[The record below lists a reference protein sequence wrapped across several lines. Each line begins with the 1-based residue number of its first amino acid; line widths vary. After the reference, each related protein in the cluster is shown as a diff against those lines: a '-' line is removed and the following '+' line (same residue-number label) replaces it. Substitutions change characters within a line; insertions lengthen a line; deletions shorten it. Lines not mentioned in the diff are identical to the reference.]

1 MALDPRFDL
10 FGRSFLSLRDYTA
23 AEIEH
28 LLQLSAML
36 KQEKREHR
44 EHRRLEGRNIAL
56 IFEKD
61 STRTRI
67 GFEVAAYDQ
76 GAHVTYLGPTG
87 SHVGKKES
95 VKDTARVLGR
105 VYDAIEFRGYRQS
118 DVEALAQYSGVPVY
132 NGLTDDD
139 HPTQVLADLL
149 TIREHVAKPLADVAL
164 AYVGDARSNMGNE
177 ILIGCAI
184 MGLDLRIVAPKSVW
198 PREEFLTWAQEHAED
213 SGARIT
219 VTEDVT
225 EGVRGADVLY
235 TDVWVSMGEPEAVW
249 DERIALLRPYQVERR
264 DGGRHWQPGRQ
275 VHALPAGLPRS
286 RDGGRT
292 EDVRAPRPHRDGGH
306 RRGVR
311 VAGIDR
317 LRPGREPD
325 AHDQGRHGGHA
336 PPRRRGLK
344 RVVAAPGAAPRLPM
358 GAASA
363 TCGERPVSAGARPR
377 GDPLECACPAGLER
391 AAGLVEVDHDG
402 RVVRRRRR
410 ALARLAV
417 DLGPDHPLGHGC
429 GRVEQ
434 VDPHALVLVEH
445 AGAVVPPGEP
455 PALGLCSR

>member
-1 MALDPRFDL
+1 MTARHDSGAPSAHIDPDAGTARPGPDRCCATTIRSPAMALDPRFDL

-76 GAHVTYLGPTG
+76 GAHVTYLGPSG

-149 TIREHVAKPLADVAL
+149 TIREHVAKPFADVAL

-249 DERIALLRPYQVERR
+249 DERIALLRPYQVNGAMVAATGNP
-264 DGGRHWQPGRQ
+264 DVKFMHC
-275 VHALPAGLPRS
+275 LPAFHDLETEV
-286 RDGGRT
+286 GRKMF
-292 EDVRAPRPHRDGGH
+292 E
-306 RRGVR
+306 
-311 VAGIDR
+311 
-317 LRPGREPD
+317 
-325 AHDQGRHGGHA
+325 RHGLTAMEVTDEVFESPGSIAFDQAENRMHTIKA
-336 PPRRRGLK
+336 
-344 RVVAAPGAAPRLPM
+344 VMVATLHRA
-358 GAASA
+358 
-363 TCGERPVSAGARPR
+363 GEG
-377 GDPLECACPAGLER
+377 
-391 AAGLVEVDHDG
+391 
-402 RVVRRRRR
+402 
-410 ALARLAV
+410 
-417 DLGPDHPLGHGC
+417 
-429 GRVEQ
+429 
-434 VDPHALVLVEH
+434 
-445 AGAVVPPGEP
+445 
-455 PALGLCSR
+455 